1 MDGTIERYKAR
12 LVVKG
17 YTQRQGLDYSKTF
30 FLVAKSVSVRIVLAL
45 ATVKGW
51 FSHQSDVNN
60 TFLHGNLDEE
70 VYMCLPLGFHSKG
83 ENLVCKFKKSLY
95 GHKQASRQ
103 WFEKFS
109 TTILEMGFVQ
119 SKFDYSFFTYTQ

>member
-12 LVVKG
+12 LVAKG
-17 YTQRQGLDYSKTF
+17 YTQRQGLDYSMTF

-60 TFLHGNLDEE
+60 TFLHGDLDEE
-70 VYMCLPLGFHSKG
+70 VYMCLPPGFHSKG
-83 ENLVCKFKKSLY
+83 ENLVCEFNKSLY
-95 GHKQASRQ
+95 GHK
-103 WFEKFS
+103 
-109 TTILEMGFVQ
+109 
-119 SKFDYSFFTYTQ
+119 